1 MVRQIGDNQKDIIL
15 NYVGLNYPEC
25 LYLYMDIKQYSID
38 KREIS
43 VWYHE
48 NGGNIN
54 ILKFPTP

>member
-48 NGGNIN
+48 
-54 ILKFPTP
+54 L